1 MIWNNQGGYKK
12 REQQLH
18 LFLNRTLMTGIDQQH
33 KTARFCACVP
43 AADILNTACDAYIN
57 IYLTAFYIFC

>member
-1 MIWNNQGGYKK
+1 
-12 REQQLH
+12 
-18 LFLNRTLMTGIDQQH
+18 MTGIDQQH